1 MEFLNYHH
9 LRYFWVVARESS
21 LRKASEKLHVSPP
34 TISAQIA
41 ALEGVLG
48 EKLFH
53 RNPRGLTLTETG
65 HQAFSY
71 AEEIFALGQDFLNSV
86 KQRPT
91 ARPLRVNIG
100 IADSL
105 PKLVSHE
112 IIKPIF
118 NLGQPVQAVCLENK
132 TSDLL
137 AQLAVYRL
145 DLVLADEPA
154 PSALPIKT
162 FNHLLGESGVTFCAE
177 ARLASKLR
185 RHFPRSLHHAPLLL
199 PTAGTAVRRTL
210 EKWFQEQG
218 VHPHVVAEYDDA
230 ALMKVAAEDGL
241 GCFPLPTVA
250 VNEAVTRYGFQIV
263 GQAKGCTVQFYAI
276 SAERKLTHPAVVAI
290 TSHARGALFGA
301 ATRRLKP
308 RDDQTSATH
317 AKGIGAD
324 GSQ

>member
-1 MEFLNYHH
+1 VEFLNYHH
-9 LRYFWVVARESS
+9 LRYFWVVAQEGS

-48 EKLFH
+48 EKLF
-53 RNPRGLTLTETG
+53 RRSSRGLTLTETG

-86 KQRPT
+86 SQRPT
-91 ARPLRVNIG
+91 TRPLRVSIG

-118 NLGQPVQAVCLENK
+118 SLGQPVQAVCLENK

-137 AQLAVYRL
+137 ALLALYRL
-145 DLVLADEPA
+145 DIVLADEPA
-154 PSALPIKT
+154 PSALPMKT
-162 FNHLLGESGVTFCAE
+162 FNHLLGESDVTFCAE
-177 ARLASKLR
+177 RTLSMRLR
-185 RHFPRSLHHAPLLL
+185 RRFPRSLHNEPMLL
-199 PTAGTAVRRTL
+199 PTASTALRRTL
-210 EKWFQEQG
+210 EKWFQEKG
-218 VHPHVVAEYDDA
+218 IHPRVVAEYDDA
-230 ALMKVAAEDGL
+230 ALMNVAAEDGL

-250 VNEAVTRYGFQIV
+250 VDEAVARYGFQIV
-263 GQAKGCTVQFYAI
+263 GQAKGCAVQFYAI

-290 TSHARGALFGA
+290 TSKARGALFGA
-301 ATRRLKP
+301 ATRP
-308 RDDQTSATH
+308 P
-317 AKGIGAD
+317 
-324 GSQ
+324 

>member
-9 LRYFWVVARESS
+9 LRYFWVVAQEGG
-21 LRKASEKLHVSPP
+21 LRKAAEKLNVSQP

-53 RNPRGLTLTETG
+53 RGPRGLTLTETG

-71 AEEIFALGQDFLNSV
+71 AEEIFALGQDFLQAV

-91 ARPLRVNIG
+91 TRPLRINIG

-118 NLGQPVQAVCLENK
+118 NLSQAVHAICHENK
-132 TSDLL
+132 TADLL
-137 AQLAVYRL
+137 AQLAMFRL
-145 DLVLADEPA
+145 DIVLADEPA
-154 PSALPIKT
+154 PSSFQVKT

-177 ARLASKLR
+177 RQLAMRLR
-185 RHFPRSLHHAPLLL
+185 RQFPGSLHSEPMLL
-199 PTAGTAVRRTL
+199 PTSGTALRRTL

-218 VHPHVVAEYDDA
+218 IHPRVVAEYDDA

-241 GCFPLPTVA
+241 GCFPLPTAA
-250 VNEAVTRYGFQIV
+250 VGEAVARYGFQIV

-290 TSHARGALFGA
+290 TSNARSKLFGA
-301 ATRRLKP
+301 
-308 RDDQTSATH
+308 
-317 AKGIGAD
+317 GIAALGNPAGAA
-324 GSQ
+324 

>member
-9 LRYFWVVARESS
+9 LRYFWVVAQEGS
-21 LRKASEKLHVSPP
+21 LRKASEKLHVSQP

-41 ALEGVLG
+41 TLEGVLG
-48 EKLFH
+48 EKLF
-53 RNPRGLTLTETG
+53 RRSPRGLTLTETG

-71 AEEIFALGQDFLNSV
+71 AEEIFALGQDFLLSV

-118 NLGQPVQAVCLENK
+118 SLSQPVQAVCLENK

-145 DLVLADEPA
+145 DIVLADEPA
-154 PSALPIKT
+154 PSAFPLKT

-177 ARLASKLR
+177 RKLAMRLR
-185 RHFPRSLHHAPLLL
+185 RQFPCSLHNEPILL
-199 PTAGTAVRRTL
+199 PTSGTALRRTL

-218 VHPHVVAEYDDA
+218 IHPRVVAEYDDA
-230 ALMKVAAEDGL
+230 ALMKVAAADGL

-250 VNEAVTRYGFQIV
+250 VNEAVTRYGFHIV
-263 GQAKGCTVQFYAI
+263 GHAKGCAVQFYAI

-290 TSHARGALFGA
+290 TSNARGRLFGKDA
-301 ATRRLKP
+301 HRAKP
-308 RDDQTSATH
+308 RQRH
-317 AKGIGAD
+317 
-324 GSQ
+324 

>member
-1 MEFLNYHH
+1 M
-9 LRYFWVVARESS
+9 
-21 LRKASEKLHVSPP
+21 LH
-34 TISAQIA
+34 
-41 ALEGVLG
+41 
-48 EKLFH
+48 
-53 RNPRGLTLTETG
+53 
-65 HQAFSY
+65 
-71 AEEIFALGQDFLNSV
+71 SV

-118 NLGQPVQAVCLENK
+118 SLGQPVQAVCLENK

-145 DLVLADEPA
+145 DIVLADEPA
-154 PSALPIKT
+154 PSALPMKT

-177 ARLASKLR
+177 RKLAMKLR
-185 RHFPRSLHHAPLLL
+185 RQFPCSLHNEPMLL
-199 PTAGTAVRRTL
+199 PTSGTALRRTL

-218 VHPHVVAEYDDA
+218 IHPRVVAEYDDA
-230 ALMKVAAEDGL
+230 ALMKVAAADGL

-250 VNEAVTRYGFQIV
+250 VDEAVARYGFQIV
-263 GQAKGCTVQFYAI
+263 GQAKGCAVQFYAI

-290 TSHARGALFGA
+290 TSNARGRLFG
-301 ATRRLKP
+301 KSVP
-308 RDDQTSATH
+308 H
-317 AKGIGAD
+317 AKPP
-324 GSQ
+324 QHC

>member
-9 LRYFWVVARESS
+9 LRYFWVVAQEGN
-21 LRKASEKLHVSPP
+21 LRKAAEKLHVSQPA
-34 TISAQIA
+34 ISTQIA
-41 ALEGVLG
+41 VLEGVLG

-53 RNPRGLTLTETG
+53 RSPRGLTLTEMG

-71 AEEIFALGQDFLNSV
+71 AEEIFALGQDFLHSV

-105 PKLVSHE
+105 PKLVSYE

-118 NLGQPVQAVCLENK
+118 SLGQPVQAVCLENK

-137 AQLAVYRL
+137 GQLAVFRL
-145 DLVLADEPA
+145 DIVLADEPA

-162 FNHLLGESGVTFCAE
+162 FNHLLGESGVSFCAE
-177 ARLASKLR
+177 PSLAMKLR
-185 RHFPRSLHHAPLLL
+185 RQFPKSLDNAPILL
-199 PTAGTAVRRTL
+199 PTVGTALRRTL
-210 EKWFQEQG
+210 EHWFQEQG
-218 VHPHVVAEYDDA
+218 IHPRVVAEYDDA

-250 VNEAVTRYGFQIV
+250 VDEAVARYGFQIV
-263 GQAKGCTVQFYAI
+263 GQAKGCSVQFYAI
-276 SAERKLTHPAVVAI
+276 SAERKLTHPAVLAI
-290 TSHARGALFGA
+290 TSHARGALFA
-301 ATRRLKP
+301 ATPVRKKSHGGARRKTP
-308 RDDQTSATH
+308 
-317 AKGIGAD
+317 
-324 GSQ
+324 

>member
-9 LRYFWVVARESS
+9 LRYFWVVAQEGG
-21 LRKASEKLHVSPP
+21 LRKAAEKLHVSQP

-41 ALEGVLG
+41 TLEGVLG
-48 EKLFH
+48 EQLFH
-53 RNPRGLTLTETG
+53 RSPRGLTLTETG

-71 AEEIFALGQDFLNSV
+71 AEEIFALGQDLLHSV

-91 ARPLRVNIG
+91 TRPLRVHIG

-118 NLGQPVQAVCLENK
+118 HLSQPVQAVCLENK

-137 AQLAVYRL
+137 AQLALYRL
-145 DLVLADEPA
+145 DVVLADEPA
-154 PSALPIKT
+154 PSALPLKT

-177 ARLASKLR
+177 RKLSLRLR
-185 RHFPRSLHHAPLLL
+185 RKFPGSLHGEPMLL
-199 PTAGTAVRRTL
+199 PTVGSALRRTL
-210 EKWFQEQG
+210 EKWLQEQG
-218 VHPHVVAEYDDA
+218 IQPRVVAEYDDG
-230 ALMKVAAEDGL
+230 ALMKVAAADGL

-250 VNEAVTRYGFQIV
+250 VAEAVARYGFQVV
-263 GQAKGCTVQFYAI
+263 GRARGCAVQFYAI

-290 TSHARGALFGA
+290 TSTARRALFGGA
-301 ATRRLKP
+301 SRRAEARPGRPAKP
-308 RDDQTSATH
+308 L
-317 AKGIGAD
+317 
-324 GSQ
+324 